1 MPPSGDL
8 LDSVKWS
15 ARDAGTQRLFKQ
27 VPKSQLK
34 ALEGLPFLRK
44 RFGYAVAQMASA
56 APASRQ
62 YQPNGAQAP
71 NRA

>member
-1 MPPSGDL
+1 
-8 LDSVKWS
+8 
-15 ARDAGTQRLFKQ
+15 LFKQ

-34 ALEGLPFLRK
+34 ALEGLPFLRQ

-56 APASRQ
+56 AAASRQ
-62 YQPNGAQAP
+62 YRPNGAQAP